1 MDSRC
6 LGRCPVNGLKVD
18 GQVVEQGKERTHKAS
33 KLSVSDFL
41 QIGISLQESK
51 QTNCSHGPVLQY
63 PESKL
68 CFLALPQFIQY
79 EDKNQHREENQYGDH
94 RSRVLGRLG
103 KNTRYQ
109 ESNTVSMPES

>member
-18 GQVVEQGKERTHKAS
+18 GEVVEQGEERARKAS

-51 QTNCSHGPVLQY
+51 QTNC
-63 PESKL
+63 
-68 CFLALPQFIQY
+68 
-79 EDKNQHREENQYGDH
+79 
-94 RSRVLGRLG
+94 
-103 KNTRYQ
+103 
-109 ESNTVSMPES
+109 